1 MKKKLDGISDVRRFF
16 HRNEQ
21 PIYFVSATNF
31 NLLGLDEWVKNFK
44 YINYLDCYDGRHPN
58 VMVPSEFPHG
68 EFQSIEKNQRS
79 AE

>member
-1 MKKKLDGISDVRRFF
+1 MAGKKKEKLKNISEIRRFF

-31 NLLGLDEWVKNFK
+31 NLLGIDEWVRNFK

-58 VMVPSEFPHG
+58 VFCPDEIPP
-68 EFQSIEKNQRS
+68 
-79 AE
+79 